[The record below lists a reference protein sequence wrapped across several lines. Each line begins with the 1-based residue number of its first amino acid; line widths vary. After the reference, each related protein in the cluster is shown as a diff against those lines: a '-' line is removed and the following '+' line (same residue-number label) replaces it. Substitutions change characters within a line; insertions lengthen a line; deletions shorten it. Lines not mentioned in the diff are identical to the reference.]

1 MMKIDGIKL
10 NKIFIK
16 IKHSLKI
23 VFCSLYLM
31 LMINCKAGNTNL
43 SSTSNN
49 PLNNNPNINR
59 NASGIP
65 NIQDQKNGSGV
76 PNGQD
81 GQSQGQLSNSQDGT
95 NTHQMSFT
103 QPAKQQVDF
112 LIVVDKSL
120 SMQENHKTFLESSH
134 FQNLF
139 SGSLEYIDWQML
151 FTDTFVDSIYSS
163 FDDLEDSNGKFT
175 TSTGDHTQILS
186 PKLGTNDYLE
196 EIFTNTLYQGSQTSN
211 KSYDTEEPLANIIN
225 KLLLPENSNLFR
237 SDAALAIIIISDEDE
252 LSTGGSDAT
261 NPSKVIQAISN
272 NLDQSK
278 QFSTYGIIIQPGDQQ
293 CLSAEQAKDEE
304 IVTSSTYQTR
314 TYEENENPNCP
325 GHYTYTTHTRT
336 DTYTDNGGGSYGYFI
351 NELANLT
358 NGITTSI
365 CNDNYNSITSDIE
378 KKFTANRISNKIEL
392 EHTDIIENTISVTFT
407 PSANAPTWQFNSQE
421 NTITLNTPLAEGAQI
436 QISYSYE

>member
-76 PNGQD
+76 LNGQD
-81 GQSQGQLSNSQDGT
+81 ENSLNK

-151 FTDTFVDSIYSS
+151 FTDTFVDSMLYSS
-163 FDDLEDSNGKFT
+163 FDDLEDTNGKVT
-175 TSTGDHTQILS
+175 TSTGDDVQILS
-186 PKLGTNDYLE
+186 PELGTNDYLK
-196 EIFTNTLYQGSQTSN
+196 EIFTNTIYQGSQTSN
-211 KSYDTEEPLANIIN
+211 ESYDTEEPLANIIN

-252 LSTGGSDAT
+252 HSTGGSDAT

-272 NLDQSK
+272 NLGQSK

-293 CLSAEQAKDEE
+293 CLSAEQAKNEE
-304 IVTSSTYQTR
+304 IVTSTR
-314 TYEENENPNCP
+314 TYEANEDPNCP
-325 GHYTYTTHTRT
+325 GHYTYTTNTR
-336 DTYTDNGGGSYGYFI
+336 TDNGGGSYGYFT

-358 NGITTSI
+358 NGTTTSI
-365 CNDNYNSITSDIE
+365 CNENYNSIISDIE
-378 KKFTANRISNKIEL
+378 KNFTANRISNKIEL

-407 PSANAPTWQFNSQE
+407 PSANAPSWQFNSQE
-421 NTITLNTPLAEGAQI
+421 NTITLNTPLAEGTQI
-436 QISYSYE
+436 QISYSYR